1 MFEEVEWM
9 PTGIGMV
16 GPHAEC
22 MPLPFSDSG
31 GGLDRGG
38 EERARS
44 TPAGKA
50 PPQHRSSSSTAAAAS
65 RDLPRLLEGGGGSPR
80 AGRIL
85 PTTHCWQYFRTAV
98 QNFRHFSEPANIF
111 FENLFLIST
120 FIFFGLL
127 EFVT

>member
-65 RDLPRLLEGGGGSPR
+65 RDLPRLLEGGGGSGGKDSANDSLLSVFSHGCTKFSSFFR
-80 AGRIL
+80 A
-85 PTTHCWQYFRTAV
+85 CK
-98 QNFRHFSEPANIF
+98 HFF
-111 FENLFLIST
+111 
-120 FIFFGLL
+120 
-127 EFVT
+127 